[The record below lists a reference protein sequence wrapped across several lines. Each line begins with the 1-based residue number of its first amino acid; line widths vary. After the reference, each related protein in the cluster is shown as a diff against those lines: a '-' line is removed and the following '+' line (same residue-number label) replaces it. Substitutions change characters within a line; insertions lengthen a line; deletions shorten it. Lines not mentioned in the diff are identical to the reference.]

1 MISTPRIAN
10 QPYPPTCVCQET
22 KATELVAVDHQILAE
37 KCHKTS
43 LLTWHH
49 WHHRNW
55 IGKYGKFWSFSHG
68 PTAWN
73 LQTRSDHQG
82 DEAPLRRNKKIGKR
96 ETDLAA
102 VVWKYWKGWFLLI
115 DTFLSFFMFF
125 LSKLTG
131 KVVFHSFIS
140 CLTYSFGHVW
150 RCLKQLSWPRNT
162 KSTSINGWKAARIR
176 TCHTEAQETHETRNG
191 ARRLP
196 GAETQKASK
205 SLAALASR
213 SWDFSLTL
221 RRCKQWEIDCVGIC
235 GFVEAFPAQNKSTW
249 QGQNLCFRS
258 FTFGHYTT
266 SIHALK
272 TS

>member
-1 MISTPRIAN
+1 M
-10 QPYPPTCVCQET
+10 
-22 KATELVAVDHQILAE
+22 
-37 KCHKTS
+37 TS
-43 LLTWHH
+43 LTSLTSLKL
-49 WHHRNW
+49 NW
-55 IGKYGKFWSFSHG
+55 KVRQVLVIFTWPDCLKF
-68 PTAWN
+68 A
-73 LQTRSDHQG
+73 
-82 DEAPLRRNKKIGKR
+82 NKKRPPGR
-96 ETDLAA
+96 
-102 VVWKYWKGWFLLI
+102 WG
-115 DTFLSFFMFF
+115 SFEAQQKDRKERDRLGSRCLEILERLVSFNWYLFILFHVF

-191 ARRLP
+191 ASKLSKLKKNRRLP

-235 GFVEAFPAQNKSTW
+235 GFMEAFPAQNKSTW

-258 FTFGHYTT
+258 FTFGHSTT

>member
-1 MISTPRIAN
+1 MKWISTPRIAN

-49 WHHRNW
+49 WHHWHHWNW
-55 IGKYGKFWSFSHG
+55 IGKHGKFWSFSHR
-68 PTAWN
+68 PTVWN

-82 DEAPLRRNKKIGKR
+82 DEAPLRRKQKDRKER
-96 ETDLAA
+96 ERDRLGRRCLEILERL
-102 VVWKYWKGWFLLI
+102 V
-115 DTFLSFFMFF
+115 SFNCLFILFHVF

-131 KVVFHSFIS
+131 KVASHSFIS
-140 CLTYSFGHVW
+140 CLASSFGHVW

-162 KSTSINGWKAARIR
+162 KSTSINRWKAARIR

-191 ARRLP
+191 ASKLSKLKKKVP
-196 GAETQKASK
+196 DSPNGAETQKASK

-235 GFVEAFPAQNKSTW
+235 GFMEAFPAQNKST
-249 QGQNLCFRS
+249 
-258 FTFGHYTT
+258 
-266 SIHALK
+266 
-272 TS
+272 